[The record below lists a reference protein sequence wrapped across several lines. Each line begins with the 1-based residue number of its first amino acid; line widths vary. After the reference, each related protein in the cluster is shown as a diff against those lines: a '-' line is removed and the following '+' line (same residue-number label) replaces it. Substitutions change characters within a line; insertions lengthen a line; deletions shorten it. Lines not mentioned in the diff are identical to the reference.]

1 MWKCTIFQIYVV
13 WFVIDKCN
21 SISSPIAPFTN
32 YTHSTELQTNIADL
46 WWTTDD
52 VKKEITFELHIRST
66 GWIALGISP
75 AGGMNGADIAI
86 GWVDSL
92 GKVTIQDRYAFGRS
106 KPMIDNTTQDWF
118 ALQGREQNGWT
129 AIQFKRLFDT
139 CDNMDYPIKW
149 GTNNLI
155 FAYGLIDPDP
165 SRPDGDITY
174 HDTRRGS
181 RTIPLHSYSDPPS
194 EDKFIG
200 LDTFEW
206 RLNNYLVPSND
217 TTYHCKIY
225 KVPSGFTTKRHAIAH
240 KILID
245 ASNLDLV
252 HHLLFYECDSTAVF
266 DDTNLP
272 DGLCDDLTNKTELCS
287 ANIAT
292 GWAVGGDFILEF
304 PQEAGY
310 PVGGDFPIKYYMIE
324 MHFNNPQLNSDR
336 RDSSGI
342 RFYLSNQLRQHDLG
356 YLTFGVSSNL
366 MGLAIPPQVDQ
377 FIVDSYCS
385 SNATQTFPTSGITVT
400 SAFPHTHLQGI
411 IAFLYDE
418 WNTFIKFCFHIG
430 KTVWTKLIRNEKA
443 VQYLFNADAFDS
455 NYQFH
460 NRLPKPIKLYPG
472 DAFATRCVY
481 QTMDK
486 NDITLGGQRTKDEM
500 CFNMFM
506 YYPRMNNMYLC
517 ATINHPLAWQ
527 KLMNASAPPSYS
539 VLGQWLRNL
548 KWTPELAVQ
557 WQEFYNDATRLLL
570 YGRSGQLQ
578 RQILQG
584 IPTYKDFQ
592 PDICRK
598 SAGYQQKLGIILIFA
613 PFLMTIFYLQ

>member
-1 MWKCTIFQIYVV
+1 MIFQIYVL
-13 WFVIDKCN
+13 WFVIGKCN
-21 SISSPIAPFTN
+21 SISSLIPPYTN
-32 YTHSTELQTNIADL
+32 YTHSIELQTNVADL

-52 VKKEITFELHIRST
+52 VKQEIIFELHIQTT

-75 AGGMNGADIAI
+75 AGGMRGADIAI

-92 GKVTIQDRYAFGRS
+92 GKVTIQDRYASGKS

-155 FAYGLIDPDP
+155 FAYGLTDPDP

-174 HDTRRGS
+174 HNTRRGS
-181 RTIPLHSYSDPPS
+181 RTIPLHSYNDPPS
-194 EDKFIG
+194 EDKFAG
-200 LDTFEW
+200 LDNFEW

-225 KVPSGFTTKRHAIAH
+225 KTPSGFTIKRHAIAH

-245 ASNLDLV
+245 SSNLDLV
-252 HHLLFYECDSTAVF
+252 HHLLLYECDPTIIF
-266 DDTNLP
+266 DDANLP
-272 DGLCDDLTNKTELCS
+272 DGFCDDLSDKTELCS
-287 ANIAT
+287 SNIAT

-304 PQEAGY
+304 PEEAGY
-310 PVGGDFPIKYYMIE
+310 PLGGDFPIKYYMIE
-324 MHFNNPQLNSDR
+324 MHYNNPNLNSGR

-356 YLTFGVSSNL
+356 FLTFGTSSNP
-366 MGLAIPPQVDQ
+366 MALAIPPQVDE
-377 FIVDSYCS
+377 FIVDSYCL
-385 SNATQTFPTSGITVT
+385 SNSTRTFPESGITVT
-400 SAFPHTHLQGI
+400 SAFPHTHLQG
-411 IAFLYDE
+411 
-418 WNTFIKFCFHIG
+418 KS
-430 KTVWTKLIRNEKA
+430 VWTKLIRNDTA
-443 VQYLFNADAFDS
+443 VQYLFNADAFDF

-472 DAFATRCVY
+472 DAFATRCMY
-481 QTMDK
+481 QTMNK

-500 CFNMFM
+500 CLHMFM

-527 KLMNASAPPSYS
+527 KIMNASAPPSYS
-539 VLGQWLRNL
+539 ILRQWLRNL
-548 KWTPELAVQ
+548 QWTSESTVQ
-557 WQEFYNDATRLLL
+557 WQEFYNNATRLLF
-570 YGRSGQLQ
+570 YGRSGQFQ
-578 RQILQG
+578 NQILQG
-584 IPTYKDFQ
+584 IPTYKDLQ
-592 PDICRK
+592 PDICPN
-598 SAGYQQKLGIILIFA
+598 STGYQQTFSIVLIFA
-613 PFLMTIFYLQ
+613 PFLMKIFYL